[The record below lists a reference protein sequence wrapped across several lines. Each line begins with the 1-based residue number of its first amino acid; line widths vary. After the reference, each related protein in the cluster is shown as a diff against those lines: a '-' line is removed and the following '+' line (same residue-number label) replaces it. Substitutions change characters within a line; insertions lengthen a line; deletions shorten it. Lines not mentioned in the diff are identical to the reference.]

1 MTTRLDLGSHGAS
14 RAAQPVRGAT
24 MRTGLAALLAL
35 VGAYAVFGS
44 SPARADVVSG
54 LGESDGA
61 ATAGIT
67 SAPPAPVGCGS
78 AMACVGS
85 P

>member
-35 VGAYAVFGS
+35 VGALAVFGS
-44 SPARADVVSG
+44 SPARADVV
-54 LGESDGA
+54 EQA
-61 ATAGIT
+61 A
-67 SAPPAPVGCGS
+67 
-78 AMACVGS
+78 
-85 P
+85 